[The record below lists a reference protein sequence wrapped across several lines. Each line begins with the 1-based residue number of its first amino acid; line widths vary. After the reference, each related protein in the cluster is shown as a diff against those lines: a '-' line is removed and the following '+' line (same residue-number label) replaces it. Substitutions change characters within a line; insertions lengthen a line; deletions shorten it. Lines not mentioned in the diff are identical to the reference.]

1 MPSGNN
7 VVQPSNT
14 PTEINLPG
22 DNNTLI
28 AHADS
33 VNNQYNPVFV
43 FNNGTSGTP
52 PMAAQQITFNSDYY
66 NLIVIAGDV
75 LDGTGRVMIDKERA
89 ITESTSEE
97 LKDLYASLTPEAIA
111 TIKTFPAIIT
121 TENHSYGKTDAQH
134 FADYGMI
141 TDIKVQDNGI
151 KVYYQCLNKIPQQR
165 LNELLFELGLQGNEH
180 FNELNRMHWAIKKID
195 MVQVLKENGIQVFSD
210 RKSVV

>member
-1 MPSGNN
+1 MENKLMPSGNN

-28 AHADS
+28 AHVDS

-66 NLIVIAGDV
+66 NLIVVAGDA
-75 LDGTGRVMIDKERA
+75 LDGTGRVMVDKERA

-97 LKDLYASLTPEAIA
+97 LKDTR
-111 TIKTFPAIIT
+111 
-121 TENHSYGKTDAQH
+121 
-134 FADYGMI
+134 
-141 TDIKVQDNGI
+141 V
-151 KVYYQCLNKIPQQR
+151 
-165 LNELLFELGLQGNEH
+165 
-180 FNELNRMHWAIKKID
+180 
-195 MVQVLKENGIQVFSD
+195 
-210 RKSVV
+210 